1 MISRSQMNRQ
11 LYQIG
16 GAGMQESQR
25 DAQLSEQLQ
34 IEKAYRELVR
44 RGLTEDEARQSI
56 ILQLSELKKM
66 DNMPY
71 APSEDNDM
79 YKNMPY
85 APSEDEDIMYKN
97 MPYAPSENEDMYKQ
111 EPNLLQPGEYAG
123 ENYKGSPDMYP
134 DYEIDFQEN
143 NNRQMRQMGGISGM
157 GMQQAPQEMQSMQ
170 QMDAEQ
176 YRPIAEQLAQDPNQ
190 ALMAIVRML
199 MEQGIPQEEAIKI
212 AMQMIQA
219 VSEGGMQ
226 EVSDDTRIE
235 ARFGGRIGYADGGI
249 SRLVDREQYGFG
261 SVFKGV
267 KKAVTGAVKGVTSA
281 VKKVASSPIGQIAL
295 AVAAPY
301 AIGAMFPGFATLG
314 GTGMLGA
321 GLRAGL
327 SNLAIQGITTGK
339 FDPKL
344 ALMAGVT
351 GAGIQGLTQGFAPQG
366 VEGSTGDP
374 SAFFDDALTTEQIAG
389 QRALTEAGVGSPS
402 VVPPPKPDFTS
413 SSMSTIS
420 PDDAMLASTPT
431 TPTTPTSTTPTSTT
445 VPTTTPSVGSF
456 DGTEG
461 VFTASSLPATAPT
474 IAQQAADAYGQ
485 GGFKNFIEAAKLD
498 PMQAFKEAG
507 KDVIGYDQFAAF
519 KDVKGPLD
527 AVSKTYDLIAKNP
540 SMVIGSAS
548 LMAMLT
554 TPEMLPGETQ
564 FDYEARKQEVNKL
577 IQQYGSNLGSDIKDF
592 DTASEFYGRYRQNL
606 GYASGGRAGFQQGG
620 IGDIIRQTTQQS
632 FFGTP
637 NMMANGG
644 RMGYAMGNSVQE
656 GIMAAPQIANQM
668 GMPVGNPRMNEGGV
682 PELDYRDEGGFVP
695 PIGIKERADDIPAML
710 SNNEFVFTA
719 DAVKNAGGGNT
730 NVGAQ
735 KMYSLMKRL
744 ESGGMV

>member
-11 LYQIG
+11 LYQMG
-16 GAGMQESQR
+16 GEGMQAGMQE
-25 DAQLSEQLQ
+25 
-34 IEKAYRELVR
+34 
-44 RGLTEDEARQSI
+44 G
-56 ILQLSELKKM
+56 
-66 DNMPY
+66 
-71 APSEDNDM
+71 
-79 YKNMPY
+79 
-85 APSEDEDIMYKN
+85 IM
-97 MPYAPSENEDMYKQ
+97 
-111 EPNLLQPGEYAG
+111 
-123 ENYKGSPDMYP
+123 
-134 DYEIDFQEN
+134 
-143 NNRQMRQMGGISGM
+143 QM
-157 GMQQAPQEMQSMQ
+157 APQEMQSQMQ
-170 QMDAEQ
+170 SMQNQSMQPQMQSMQAPLQ
-176 YRPIAEQLAQDPNQ
+176 NQGQPQMDPNQ
-190 ALMAIVRML
+190 AIEILVRML

-249 SRLVDREQYGFG
+249 GRLVNREQYGWG
-261 SVFKGV
+261 SPFKAVGKIV
-267 KKAVTGAVKGVTSA
+267 GGAAKAVTGAVKGVTSA

-366 VEGSTGDP
+366 LEGSTGDP

-413 SSMSTIS
+413 SSMSIIS

-431 TPTTPTSTTPTSTT
+431 TPTTPTSTT

-474 IAQQAADAYGQ
+474 IAQQATDAYGQ

-540 SMVIGSAS
+540 SMVIGSTS

-644 RMGYAMGNSVQE
+644 RMGYAMGNLVQE
-656 GIMAAPQIANQM
+656 GIMAATQIANQM

-719 DAVKNAGGGNT
+719 DAVKNAGGGDT

>member
-11 LYQIG
+11 LYQMG
-16 GAGMQESQR
+16 GEGMQAGMQE
-25 DAQLSEQLQ
+25 
-34 IEKAYRELVR
+34 
-44 RGLTEDEARQSI
+44 G
-56 ILQLSELKKM
+56 
-66 DNMPY
+66 
-71 APSEDNDM
+71 
-79 YKNMPY
+79 
-85 APSEDEDIMYKN
+85 IM
-97 MPYAPSENEDMYKQ
+97 
-111 EPNLLQPGEYAG
+111 
-123 ENYKGSPDMYP
+123 
-134 DYEIDFQEN
+134 
-143 NNRQMRQMGGISGM
+143 QM
-157 GMQQAPQEMQSMQ
+157 APQEMQSQMQ
-170 QMDAEQ
+170 SMQNQMQPQMQSMQAPLQ
-176 YRPIAEQLAQDPNQ
+176 NQGQPQMDPNQ
-190 ALMAIVRML
+190 AIEILVRML

-431 TPTTPTSTTPTSTT
+431 TPTTPTSTT

-540 SMVIGSAS
+540 SMVIGSTS

-644 RMGYAMGNSVQE
+644 RMGYAMGNLVQE

-719 DAVKNAGGGNT
+719 DAVKNAGGGDT

>member
-11 LYQIG
+11 LYQMG
-16 GAGMQESQR
+16 GEGMQAGMQE
-25 DAQLSEQLQ
+25 
-34 IEKAYRELVR
+34 
-44 RGLTEDEARQSI
+44 G
-56 ILQLSELKKM
+56 
-66 DNMPY
+66 
-71 APSEDNDM
+71 
-79 YKNMPY
+79 
-85 APSEDEDIMYKN
+85 IM
-97 MPYAPSENEDMYKQ
+97 
-111 EPNLLQPGEYAG
+111 
-123 ENYKGSPDMYP
+123 
-134 DYEIDFQEN
+134 
-143 NNRQMRQMGGISGM
+143 QM
-157 GMQQAPQEMQSMQ
+157 APQEMQSQMQ
-170 QMDAEQ
+170 SMQAPLQNQGQPQM
-176 YRPIAEQLAQDPNQ
+176 DPNQ
-190 ALMAIVRML
+190 AIEILVRML

-366 VEGSTGDP
+366 LEGSTGDP

-431 TPTTPTSTTPTSTT
+431 TPTTPTSTT

-474 IAQQAADAYGQ
+474 IAQQATDAYGQ

-540 SMVIGSAS
+540 SMVIGSTS

-719 DAVKNAGGGNT
+719 DAVKNAGGGDT

>member
-11 LYQIG
+11 LYQMG
-16 GAGMQESQR
+16 GEGMQAGMQE
-25 DAQLSEQLQ
+25 
-34 IEKAYRELVR
+34 
-44 RGLTEDEARQSI
+44 G
-56 ILQLSELKKM
+56 
-66 DNMPY
+66 
-71 APSEDNDM
+71 
-79 YKNMPY
+79 
-85 APSEDEDIMYKN
+85 IM
-97 MPYAPSENEDMYKQ
+97 
-111 EPNLLQPGEYAG
+111 
-123 ENYKGSPDMYP
+123 
-134 DYEIDFQEN
+134 
-143 NNRQMRQMGGISGM
+143 QM
-157 GMQQAPQEMQSMQ
+157 APQEMQSQMQ
-170 QMDAEQ
+170 SMQNQSMQPQMQSMQAPLQ
-176 YRPIAEQLAQDPNQ
+176 NQGQPQMDPNQ
-190 ALMAIVRML
+190 AIEILVRML

-413 SSMSTIS
+413 SSMSIIS

-431 TPTTPTSTTPTSTT
+431 TPTTPTSTSTT

-656 GIMAAPQIANQM
+656 GIMAAPQIANQI

-719 DAVKNAGGGNT
+719 DAVKNAGGGDT

>member
-11 LYQIG
+11 LYQMG
-16 GAGMQESQR
+16 GEGMQAGMQE
-25 DAQLSEQLQ
+25 
-34 IEKAYRELVR
+34 
-44 RGLTEDEARQSI
+44 G
-56 ILQLSELKKM
+56 
-66 DNMPY
+66 
-71 APSEDNDM
+71 
-79 YKNMPY
+79 
-85 APSEDEDIMYKN
+85 IM
-97 MPYAPSENEDMYKQ
+97 
-111 EPNLLQPGEYAG
+111 
-123 ENYKGSPDMYP
+123 
-134 DYEIDFQEN
+134 
-143 NNRQMRQMGGISGM
+143 QM
-157 GMQQAPQEMQSMQ
+157 APQEMQSQMQ
-170 QMDAEQ
+170 SMQDQSMQPQMQSMQAPLQ
-176 YRPIAEQLAQDPNQ
+176 NQGQPQMDPNQ
-190 ALMAIVRML
+190 AIEILVRML

-226 EVSDDTRIE
+226 EVSDDTRIQ
-235 ARFGGRIGYADGGI
+235 ARFGGRIGYAEGGI
-249 SRLVDREQYGFG
+249 SNVDRAREMLQRRAPDGEFLAYINPEEAGILKALGGAGQDINATGVPSFFVKK
-261 SVFKGV
+261 VFKAA
-267 KKAVTGAVKGVTSA
+267 KSAVKGVTSA

-413 SSMSTIS
+413 SSMSIIS

-431 TPTTPTSTTPTSTT
+431 TPTTPTPTSAT

-656 GIMAAPQIANQM
+656 GIMAAPQIANQI

-719 DAVKNAGGGNT
+719 DAVKNAGGGDT

>member
-11 LYQIG
+11 LYQMG
-16 GAGMQESQR
+16 GEGMQAGMQE
-25 DAQLSEQLQ
+25 
-34 IEKAYRELVR
+34 
-44 RGLTEDEARQSI
+44 G
-56 ILQLSELKKM
+56 
-66 DNMPY
+66 
-71 APSEDNDM
+71 
-79 YKNMPY
+79 
-85 APSEDEDIMYKN
+85 IM
-97 MPYAPSENEDMYKQ
+97 
-111 EPNLLQPGEYAG
+111 
-123 ENYKGSPDMYP
+123 
-134 DYEIDFQEN
+134 
-143 NNRQMRQMGGISGM
+143 QM
-157 GMQQAPQEMQSMQ
+157 APQEMQSQMQ
-170 QMDAEQ
+170 SMQNQSMQPQMQSMQAPLQ
-176 YRPIAEQLAQDPNQ
+176 NQGQPQMDPNQ
-190 ALMAIVRML
+190 AIEILVRML

-226 EVSDDTRIE
+226 EVSDDTRIQ
-235 ARFGGRIGYADGGI
+235 ARFGGRIGYAEGGI
-249 SRLVDREQYGFG
+249 SNVDRAREMLQRRAPDGEFLAYINPEEAGILKALGGAGQDINATGVPSFFVKK
-261 SVFKGV
+261 VFKAA
-267 KKAVTGAVKGVTSA
+267 KSAVKGVTSA

-366 VEGSTGDP
+366 IEGSTGDP

-413 SSMSTIS
+413 SSMSIIS
-420 PDDAMLASTPT
+420 PDDLPLTSTPT
-431 TPTTPTSTTPTSTT
+431 TPTTPTSTT

-507 KDVIGYDQFAAF
+507 KDIIGYDQFAAF

-540 SMVIGSAS
+540 SMVIGSTS

-668 GMPVGNPRMNEGGV
+668 GMSVGNPRMNEGGV

-719 DAVKNAGGGNT
+719 DAVKNAGGGDT

>member
-11 LYQIG
+11 LYQMG
-16 GAGMQESQR
+16 GEGMQE
-25 DAQLSEQLQ
+25 
-34 IEKAYRELVR
+34 
-44 RGLTEDEARQSI
+44 
-56 ILQLSELKKM
+56 
-66 DNMPY
+66 
-71 APSEDNDM
+71 
-79 YKNMPY
+79 
-85 APSEDEDIMYKN
+85 
-97 MPYAPSENEDMYKQ
+97 
-111 EPNLLQPGEYAG
+111 
-123 ENYKGSPDMYP
+123 
-134 DYEIDFQEN
+134 
-143 NNRQMRQMGGISGM
+143 
-157 GMQQAPQEMQSMQ
+157 GMQEGIMQMAPQEMQSQMQ
-170 QMDAEQ
+170 SMQAPLQNQEQ
-176 YRPIAEQLAQDPNQ
+176 PQINPNQ
-190 ALMAIVRML
+190 AIEILVRML

-431 TPTTPTSTTPTSTT
+431 TPTTPTSTT

-540 SMVIGSAS
+540 SMVIGSTS

-719 DAVKNAGGGNT
+719 DAVKNAGGGDT

>member
-11 LYQIG
+11 LYQMG
-16 GAGMQESQR
+16 GEGMQAGMQE
-25 DAQLSEQLQ
+25 
-34 IEKAYRELVR
+34 
-44 RGLTEDEARQSI
+44 G
-56 ILQLSELKKM
+56 
-66 DNMPY
+66 
-71 APSEDNDM
+71 
-79 YKNMPY
+79 
-85 APSEDEDIMYKN
+85 IM
-97 MPYAPSENEDMYKQ
+97 
-111 EPNLLQPGEYAG
+111 
-123 ENYKGSPDMYP
+123 
-134 DYEIDFQEN
+134 
-143 NNRQMRQMGGISGM
+143 QM
-157 GMQQAPQEMQSMQ
+157 APQEMQSQMQ
-170 QMDAEQ
+170 SMQDQSMQPQMQSMQAPLQ
-176 YRPIAEQLAQDPNQ
+176 NQGQPQMDPNQ
-190 ALMAIVRML
+190 AIEILVRML

-226 EVSDDTRIE
+226 EVSDDTRIQ
-235 ARFGGRIGYADGGI
+235 ARFGGRIGYAEGGI
-249 SRLVDREQYGFG
+249 SNVDRAREMLQRRAPDGEFLAYINPEEAGILKALGGAGQDINATGVPSFFVKK
-261 SVFKGV
+261 VFKAA
-267 KKAVTGAVKGVTSA
+267 KSAVKGVTSA

-431 TPTTPTSTTPTSTT
+431 TPTTPTSTT

-507 KDVIGYDQFAAF
+507 KDIIGYDQFAAF

-554 TPEMLPGETQ
+554 TPEMLPGETP

-644 RMGYAMGNSVQE
+644 RIGYADGTSFQRKALEKKGYSDMMQNMTPKEISQLYDSVMGTFSRRFQAEGSMPMGEPRRNPA
-656 GIMAAPQIANQM
+656 GIM
-668 GMPVGNPRMNEGGV
+668 
-682 PELDYRDEGGFVP
+682 ELDYRNEGGFVP

-719 DAVKNAGGGNT
+719 DAVKNAGGGDT

>member
-1 MISRSQMNRQ
+1 M
-11 LYQIG
+11 L
-16 GAGMQESQR
+16 QR
-25 DAQLSEQLQ
+25 RAPDGEFL
-34 IEKAYRELVR
+34 AY
-44 RGLTEDEARQSI
+44 I
-56 ILQLSELKKM
+56 
-66 DNMPY
+66 NP
-71 APSEDNDM
+71 
-79 YKNMPY
+79 
-85 APSEDEDIMYKN
+85 
-97 MPYAPSENEDMYKQ
+97 
-111 EPNLLQPGEYAG
+111 
-123 ENYKGSPDMYP
+123 
-134 DYEIDFQEN
+134 
-143 NNRQMRQMGGISGM
+143 
-157 GMQQAPQEMQSMQ
+157 
-170 QMDAEQ
+170 
-176 YRPIAEQLAQDPNQ
+176 
-190 ALMAIVRML
+190 
-199 MEQGIPQEEAIKI
+199 EEA
-212 AMQMIQA
+212 
-219 VSEGGMQ
+219 
-226 EVSDDTRIE
+226 
-235 ARFGGRIGYADGGI
+235 GI
-249 SRLVDREQYGFG
+249 LKALGDAGQDINRT
-261 SVFKGV
+261 GV
-267 KKAVTGAVKGVTSA
+267 PSFFNPFKAVKSAVKGVTSA

-402 VVPPPKPDFTS
+402 VVPPPKPSFTS

-420 PDDAMLASTPT
+420 PDDAMLAYTPT
-431 TPTTPTSTTPTSTT
+431 TPTTPAPTT

-644 RMGYAMGNSVQE
+644 RMNYSKGSDNKPVPISGDEFQKLLEEFMKNQEKQEKIRRENKYNGGRMGYAMGNSVQE
-656 GIMAAPQIANQM
+656 GIMSAPQIANQM
-668 GMPVGNPRMNEGGV
+668 GMPVGSPRMNEGGV

-719 DAVKNAGGGNT
+719 DAVKNADPEGEKDPER
-730 NVGAQ
+730 GARE
-735 KMYSLMKRL
+735 MYVLMKRL

>member
-11 LYQIG
+11 LYQMG
-16 GAGMQESQR
+16 GEGMQAGMQE
-25 DAQLSEQLQ
+25 
-34 IEKAYRELVR
+34 
-44 RGLTEDEARQSI
+44 G
-56 ILQLSELKKM
+56 
-66 DNMPY
+66 
-71 APSEDNDM
+71 
-79 YKNMPY
+79 
-85 APSEDEDIMYKN
+85 IM
-97 MPYAPSENEDMYKQ
+97 
-111 EPNLLQPGEYAG
+111 
-123 ENYKGSPDMYP
+123 
-134 DYEIDFQEN
+134 
-143 NNRQMRQMGGISGM
+143 QM
-157 GMQQAPQEMQSMQ
+157 APQEMQSQMQ
-170 QMDAEQ
+170 PMQDQSMQAQMQSMQAPLQDQ
-176 YRPIAEQLAQDPNQ
+176 GQPQMDPNQ
-190 ALMAIVRML
+190 AIEILVRML

-235 ARFGGRIGYADGGI
+235 ARFGGRIGYAGGGI
-249 SRLVDREQYGFG
+249 SNVDRAREMLQRRAPDGEFLAYINPEEAGILRALGGAGQDINRTGVPSFFNP
-261 SVFKGV
+261 FKAA
-267 KKAVTGAVKGVTSA
+267 KKLVKGVTSA

-301 AIGAMFPGFATLG
+301 AIGAMFPAFATLG

-402 VVPPPKPDFTS
+402 VVPPPKPSFTS

-431 TPTTPTSTTPTSTT
+431 TPTTPAPTT

-540 SMVIGSAS
+540 SMVIGSTS

-644 RMGYAMGNSVQE
+644 RMNYSKGSDNKPVPISGDEFQKLLEEFMKNQEKQEKIRRENKYNGGRMGYAMGNSVQE
-656 GIMAAPQIANQM
+656 GIMSAPQIANQM

-719 DAVKNAGGGNT
+719 DAVKNAGGGDT

>member
-11 LYQIG
+11 LYQMG
-16 GAGMQESQR
+16 GEGMQAGMQE
-25 DAQLSEQLQ
+25 
-34 IEKAYRELVR
+34 
-44 RGLTEDEARQSI
+44 G
-56 ILQLSELKKM
+56 
-66 DNMPY
+66 
-71 APSEDNDM
+71 
-79 YKNMPY
+79 
-85 APSEDEDIMYKN
+85 IM
-97 MPYAPSENEDMYKQ
+97 
-111 EPNLLQPGEYAG
+111 
-123 ENYKGSPDMYP
+123 
-134 DYEIDFQEN
+134 
-143 NNRQMRQMGGISGM
+143 QM
-157 GMQQAPQEMQSMQ
+157 APQEMQSQMQ
-170 QMDAEQ
+170 SMQPQMQSMQAPLQNQEQ
-176 YRPIAEQLAQDPNQ
+176 PQIDPNQ
-190 ALMAIVRML
+190 AIEILVRML

-249 SRLVDREQYGFG
+249 SRLVDREQYGLG
-261 SVFKGV
+261 SFFKGV
-267 KKAVTGAVKGVTSA
+267 TKAVTGAVKGVTKA

-431 TPTTPTSTTPTSTT
+431 TPTTPTSTT

-540 SMVIGSAS
+540 SMVIGSTS

>member
-11 LYQIG
+11 LYQMG
-16 GAGMQESQR
+16 GEGMQAGMQE
-25 DAQLSEQLQ
+25 
-34 IEKAYRELVR
+34 
-44 RGLTEDEARQSI
+44 G
-56 ILQLSELKKM
+56 
-66 DNMPY
+66 
-71 APSEDNDM
+71 
-79 YKNMPY
+79 
-85 APSEDEDIMYKN
+85 IM
-97 MPYAPSENEDMYKQ
+97 
-111 EPNLLQPGEYAG
+111 
-123 ENYKGSPDMYP
+123 
-134 DYEIDFQEN
+134 
-143 NNRQMRQMGGISGM
+143 QM
-157 GMQQAPQEMQSMQ
+157 APQEMQSQMQ
-170 QMDAEQ
+170 QMQNQSMQPQMQSMQAPLQ
-176 YRPIAEQLAQDPNQ
+176 NQGQPQMDPNQ
-190 ALMAIVRML
+190 AIEILVRML

-413 SSMSTIS
+413 SSMSIIS

-431 TPTTPTSTTPTSTT
+431 TPTTPTSTT

-474 IAQQAADAYGQ
+474 IAQQATDAYGQ

>member
-11 LYQIG
+11 LYQMG
-16 GAGMQESQR
+16 GEGMQAGMQE
-25 DAQLSEQLQ
+25 
-34 IEKAYRELVR
+34 
-44 RGLTEDEARQSI
+44 G
-56 ILQLSELKKM
+56 
-66 DNMPY
+66 
-71 APSEDNDM
+71 
-79 YKNMPY
+79 
-85 APSEDEDIMYKN
+85 IM
-97 MPYAPSENEDMYKQ
+97 
-111 EPNLLQPGEYAG
+111 
-123 ENYKGSPDMYP
+123 
-134 DYEIDFQEN
+134 
-143 NNRQMRQMGGISGM
+143 QM
-157 GMQQAPQEMQSMQ
+157 APQEMQSQMQ
-170 QMDAEQ
+170 SMQAPLQNQEQ
-176 YRPIAEQLAQDPNQ
+176 PQINPNQ
-190 ALMAIVRML
+190 AIEILVRML

-431 TPTTPTSTTPTSTT
+431 TPTTPTSTT

-540 SMVIGSAS
+540 SMVIGSTS

-644 RMGYAMGNSVQE
+644 RMGYAMGNLVQE

-719 DAVKNAGGGNT
+719 DAVKNAGGGDT